1 MTHTSLEILSNPDL
15 FRVNKI
21 SYNEML
27 VNLCTLLAGKDAT
40 SAYVSLPTNKD
51 VEKLLGTSSGEG
63 SSSTDEDDEIAVGM
77 YYVTLITEGKNDTW
91 YIASCLEKHDN
102 DRYKMEYLHRVQDKS
117 NLKWKNGNEEPDI
130 LKAESI
136 VICDIDGE
144 WDVSKERNMTF
155 TLRNHEYIDQLVKS
169 LVV

>member
-1 MTHTSLEILSNPDL
+1 MTHKSEILSNPDL

-27 VNLCTLLAGKDAT
+27 VNLFTLLAGKDPT

-77 YYVTLITEGKNDTW
+77 YYVTLITESENDKW
-91 YIASCLEKHDN
+91 YITSCLEKHGN
-102 DRYKMEYLHRVQDKS
+102 DQYKMEYLHQVQDKS
-117 NLKWKNGNEEPDI
+117 NLEWKNVNEEPDI
-130 LKAESI
+130 MKA
-136 VICDIDGE
+136 
-144 WDVSKERNMTF
+144 
-155 TLRNHEYIDQLVKS
+155 
-169 LVV
+169 

>member
-1 MTHTSLEILSNPDL
+1 MPKVIRKL
-15 FRVNKI
+15 F
-21 SYNEML
+21 
-27 VNLCTLLAGKDAT
+27 GF
-40 SAYVSLPTNKD
+40 
-51 VEKLLGTSSGEG
+51 LGHPN
-63 SSSTDEDDEIAVGM
+63 DEIAVGM

-102 DRYKMEYLHRVQDKS
+102 DRYKMES